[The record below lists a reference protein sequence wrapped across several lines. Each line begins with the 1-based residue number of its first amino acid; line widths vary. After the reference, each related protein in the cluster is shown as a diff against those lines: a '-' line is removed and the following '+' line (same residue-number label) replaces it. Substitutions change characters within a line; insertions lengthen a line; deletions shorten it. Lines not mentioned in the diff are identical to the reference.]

1 MADRF
6 YIGNDAPQSG
16 QAIPLSPDESQ
27 HLTRVM
33 RVRVGER
40 VVVFGGGR
48 EFAGVLTSASARA
61 AVVEIQEERPTLPP
75 PKLHVT
81 SIIPS
86 LKGGKTELLL
96 QKLTEIGV
104 AAFTIFRAE
113 REVAKSESA
122 RVEKLQRVIIEAC
135 KQCGRSDVP
144 RVTLASCMVSAFDTA
159 LPAFVLY
166 EEATERFAPLI
177 ATAVLASSHVQIA
190 TGPEG
195 GITPAEIASVTSFA
209 QVASLGSRIL
219 RAETAPIVSATIALV
234 GSGDI

>member
-6 YIGNDAPQSG
+6 YFGLTVPAIGERVQ
-16 QAIPLSPDESQ
+16 LSPDESQ

-33 RVRVGER
+33 RVRVGEP
-40 VVVFGGGR
+40 VIVFGGGR
-48 EFAGVLTSASARA
+48 EFAGILTSASARA
-61 AVVEIQEERPTLPP
+61 ALVEIQEERPALPP

-96 QKLTEIGV
+96 QKLTEMGV
-104 AAFTIFRAE
+104 AGFTVFRAE
-113 REVAKSESA
+113 REIAKSESA
-122 RVEKLQRVIIEAC
+122 RIQKLQRVVIEAC

-144 RVTLASCMVSAFDTA
+144 CVSVASCMASAFDTS
-159 LPAFVLY
+159 LPGFVLY

-195 GITPAEIASVTSFA
+195 GITPAEIASVSSFA
-209 QVASLGSRIL
+209 KVVSLGSRIL
-219 RAETAPIVSATIALV
+219 RAETAPTVAATIALV
-234 GSGDI
+234 ASGDI